1 MRPLHARPARATLR
15 RVSTETERWKRC
27 STCKSDIGFDTAYW
41 TCSVSTCNRP
51 RTGLAFCSVS
61 CWDAHVPIMRHRDD
75 AGALDARSP
84 TRAQAAAEARA
95 QQAQATRPAAVG
107 PRPQAPPPAPTR
119 AREPEVPREILIVVS
134 KLKSYIR
141 ARSGFNTGDAC
152 AEVLS
157 DQVRALCD
165 RAIESARR
173 DERKTVLE
181 RDFKKA

>member
-1 MRPLHARPARATLR
+1 
-15 RVSTETERWKRC
+15 VSTEPERWKRC
-27 STCKSDIGFDTAYW
+27 STCKSDIGFDAPYW
-41 TCSVSTCNRP
+41 ICSVSTCNRP

-84 TRAQAAAEARA
+84 TRARAAAEAA
-95 QQAQATRPAAVG
+95 AEAQAARPAAATTPAA
-107 PRPQAPPPAPTR
+107 PRAPSSTAPPPAR
-119 AREPEVPREILIVVS
+119 APDVPREILIVVS

-165 RAIESARR
+165 RAIENARR
-173 DERKTVLE
+173 DERRTVLE

>member
-1 MRPLHARPARATLR
+1 
-15 RVSTETERWKRC
+15 VSTEPERWKRC
-27 STCKSDIGFDTAYW
+27 STCKSDIGFDAPYW
-41 TCSVSTCNRP
+41 VCSVSTCNRP

-84 TRAQAAAEARA
+84 TRARAAAEAA
-95 QQAQATRPAAVG
+95 AEAKAQAPKPAAPTPAVQ
-107 PRPQAPPPAPTR
+107 RAPSSAAPAPR
-119 AREPEVPREILIVVS
+119 ASEVPREILIVVS

-165 RAIESARR
+165 RAIENARR

>member
-1 MRPLHARPARATLR
+1 M
-15 RVSTETERWKRC
+15 STEAERWKRC
-27 STCKSDIGFDTAYW
+27 STCKADIGFDTPYW
-41 TCSVSTCNRP
+41 VCSVSTCNRP
-51 RTGLAFCSVS
+51 RTGLAFCTVS

-95 QQAQATRPAAVG
+95 QQAQAAKPAAA
-107 PRPQAPPPAPTR
+107 PKPQAPVPVRTAPS
-119 AREPEVPREILIVVS
+119 APSREPEPPREILIVVS
-134 KLKSYIR
+134 KLKSYILE
-141 ARSGFNTGDAC
+141 RSGFNTGDAC
-152 AEVLS
+152 ADVLS

-165 RAIESARR
+165 RAIENARR

>member
-1 MRPLHARPARATLR
+1 M
-15 RVSTETERWKRC
+15 STEPERWKRC
-27 STCKSDIGFDTAYW
+27 STCKSDIGFDAPYW
-41 TCSVSTCNRP
+41 VCSVSTCNRP

-84 TRAQAAAEARA
+84 TRARAAAEAA
-95 QQAQATRPAAVG
+95 AEAKAQAPKPAAPTPAVQ
-107 PRPQAPPPAPTR
+107 RAPSSAAPAPR
-119 AREPEVPREILIVVS
+119 ASEVPREILIVVS

-165 RAIESARR
+165 RAIENARR

>member
-1 MRPLHARPARATLR
+1 M
-15 RVSTETERWKRC
+15 ETTGERWRRC
-27 STCKSDIGFDTAYW
+27 STCKGDIGFDRAYW

-51 RTGLAFCSVS
+51 RTGLVFCSVS

-95 QQAQATRPAAVG
+95 AAAAAAPKPAAAGAKPAVPAAV
-107 PRPQAPPPAPTR
+107 R
-119 AREPEVPREILIVVS
+119 AEAEEIPREILIVVS

-141 ARSGFNTGDAC
+141 ACSGFNTSDSCMDA
-152 AEVLS
+152 LS
-157 DQVRALCD
+157 DHVRAICD
-165 RAIESARR
+165 RAIENARR

-181 RDFKKA
+181 RDIPKP

>member
-1 MRPLHARPARATLR
+1 M
-15 RVSTETERWKRC
+15 STEGDRWRRC
-27 STCKSDIGFDTAYW
+27 STCKGDIGFATEYW

-51 RTGLAFCSVS
+51 RTGLVFCSVS

-84 TRAQAAAEARA
+84 TRAQAAAEERA
-95 QQAQATRPAAVG
+95 AQAQAAKPAA
-107 PRPQAPPPAPTR
+107 PRPTPAAPPARAPASAPV
-119 AREPEVPREILIVVS
+119 PEIPREILIVVS

-141 ARSGFNTGDAC
+141 ARSGFNTADAC
-152 AEVLS
+152 ADVLS

-165 RAIESARR
+165 RAIETARR

>member
-1 MRPLHARPARATLR
+1 MT
-15 RVSTETERWKRC
+15 TESERWKRC
-27 STCKSDIGFDTAYW
+27 STCKSDIGFDTPCW

-51 RTGLAFCSVS
+51 RTGLVFCSVS

-75 AGALDARSP
+75 VGALDARSP
-84 TRAQAAAEARA
+84 TRAQAAAQAAAEAKAQAPAKSSAPKPVPAAPAATRAAAPAARA
-95 QQAQATRPAAVG
+95 
-107 PRPQAPPPAPTR
+107 
-119 AREPEVPREILIVVS
+119 PEVPREILIVVS

-141 ARSGFNTGDAC
+141 ARSGFNTADAC

-165 RAIESARR
+165 RAIENARR
-173 DERKTVLE
+173 DERKTVLD

>member
-1 MRPLHARPARATLR
+1 
-15 RVSTETERWKRC
+15 VSTEAERWKRC
-27 STCKSDIGFDTAYW
+27 STCKSDIGFDAAYW
-41 TCSVSTCNRP
+41 ICSVSTCNRP

-84 TRAQAAAEARA
+84 TRARAAAEAKA
-95 QQAQATRPAAVG
+95 QQAPAAAK
-107 PRPQAPPPAPTR
+107 PASAPKPPTPASTPARAPAPAR
-119 AREPEVPREILIVVS
+119 REPELPREILIVVS

-141 ARSGFNTGDAC
+141 ARSGFNTADAC
-152 AEVLS
+152 ADVLS

-165 RAIESARR
+165 RAIENARR
-173 DERKTVLE
+173 DERRTVLE

>member
-1 MRPLHARPARATLR
+1 M
-15 RVSTETERWKRC
+15 STDSERWRRC
-27 STCKSDIGFDTAYW
+27 STCKGDIDFDTEYF

-51 RTGLAFCSVS
+51 RTGLVFCSVT

-75 AGALDARSP
+75 VGALDARSP
-84 TRAQAAAEARA
+84 TAAEARA
-95 QQAQATRPAAVG
+95 QAQAANPAAPKPV
-107 PRPQAPPPAPTR
+107 APSAPARTPAPG
-119 AREPEVPREILIVVS
+119 ARKPEVPREILIVVS

-141 ARSGFNTGDAC
+141 ARADFNTADGC
-152 AEVLS
+152 ADVLS

-165 RAIESARR
+165 RAIENARR

>member
-1 MRPLHARPARATLR
+1 
-15 RVSTETERWKRC
+15 
-27 STCKSDIGFDTAYW
+27 
-41 TCSVSTCNRP
+41 
-51 RTGLAFCSVS
+51 
-61 CWDAHVPIMRHRDD
+61 
-75 AGALDARSP
+75 
-84 TRAQAAAEARA
+84 
-95 QQAQATRPAAVG
+95 
-107 PRPQAPPPAPTR
+107 
-119 AREPEVPREILIVVS
+119 VPREILIVVS

-165 RAIESARR
+165 RAIENARR

>member
-1 MRPLHARPARATLR
+1 
-15 RVSTETERWKRC
+15 VSTESERWKRC

-41 TCSVSTCNRP
+41 ICSVSTCNRP

-95 QQAQATRPAAVG
+95 QATPAPVAAPKPTPAAPIVRT
-107 PRPQAPPPAPTR
+107 PAPPARAP
-119 AREPEVPREILIVVS
+119 ELPREILIVVS

-141 ARSGFNTGDAC
+141 ARAGFNTADAC

-157 DQVRALCD
+157 DQVRTLCD
-165 RAIESARR
+165 RAIENARR

-181 RDFKKA
+181 RDFKKG

>member
-1 MRPLHARPARATLR
+1 
-15 RVSTETERWKRC
+15 VSNETDRWRRC
-27 STCKSDIGFDTAYW
+27 STCKGDIDFDTEYW

-51 RTGLAFCSVS
+51 RTGLVFCSVS

-75 AGALDARSP
+75 VGALDARSP
-84 TRAQAAAEARA
+84 THAQWAAEAK
-95 QQAQATRPAAVG
+95 AQATVAKPAA
-107 PRPQAPPPAPTR
+107 PQPAAAPARVPSSPAPAR
-119 AREPEVPREILIVVS
+119 APEVPREILIVVS

-152 AEVLS
+152 ADVLS
-157 DQVRALCD
+157 DQVRTLCD
-165 RAIESARR
+165 RAIENARR